1 MLANIEPRRL
11 LDQWWQTTV
20 QVVLDVQSVNDSNGA
35 MTQNI
40 LLVVGGYLFGSIS
53 TAIIVCKLMG
63 LPDPRSAGS
72 RNPGATN
79 VARLGGKQAA
89 ALTLAGDMLKG
100 LVPVLI
106 AKALNADPAI
116 LAATA
121 LAAFLGHLYP
131 VFFSFQGGKG
141 VATALGVIYGLY
153 WPVGL
158 LTTGIWLAM
167 AIVFRYS
174 SLAALTAILLTPP
187 AFMWL
192 LPEKPIVIAMVMLTV
207 LLYWRH
213 RSNIADLL
221 SGKEG
226 KISFGKRDNV

>member
-1 MLANIEPRRL
+1 
-11 LDQWWQTTV
+11 
-20 QVVLDVQSVNDSNGA
+20 

-40 LLVVGGYLFGSIS
+40 LLILGGYLFGSIS

-63 LPDPRSAGS
+63 LPDPRTEGS

-79 VARLGGKQAA
+79 VARLGGKKAA

-100 LVPVLI
+100 LLPVLI
-106 AKALNADPAI
+106 AHALHASPTI

-131 VFFSFQGGKG
+131 VFFGFQGGKG

-174 SLAALTAILLTPP
+174 SLAALTAILLTPLG
-187 AFMWL
+187 FMWL
-192 LPEKPIVIAMVMLTV
+192 WPEKPIIIAMVVLTV
-207 LLYWRH
+207 MLFWRH
-213 RSNIADLL
+213 RSNIANLL
-221 SGKEG
+221 SGEEG
-226 KISFGKRDNV
+226 KISFGKK